1 VVALK
6 QAGQLVNEEILK
18 YLNRLA
24 DLIFTLARY
33 EEKVANG
40 NNPSH

>member
-1 VVALK
+1 
-6 QAGQLVNEEILK
+6 LK

-33 EEKVANG
+33 EEKVIDE
-40 NNPSH
+40 NNPSDRP